1 MKKNLTDSV
10 RIVVILLVV
19 ICSVVALPITVQ
31 EIRDKSKEDPDF
43 AWDMYLAY
51 LSSSDNPDQLQDLG
65 RLIYAKRKLK
75 DYDFVLKEDVNGL
88 LDFLAVH
95 EFTTTGK
102 YYLFDVFDKEFLIKY
117 LSDNLENKSTT
128 VYLFKL
134 FPERMNDYL
143 EQLFPKIL
151 HDDKVRT
158 FIFSNVVGKYQS
170 ADEFKTEFFD
180 KLFQTYENATSA
192 TQRKEYIDV
201 YVAIKSI
208 DEQKY
213 ADARFEK
220 GLTSLAKSVN
230 VANPST
236 DATLLSSNKDDSM
249 SVTGSATKIISDIGA
264 TVDATAT
271 QSASTQASTQNV
283 NGTKISKSPSSSSSS
298 SSSFFK
304 FNAIKIRPV
313 YLILI
318 ALAILIVLL
327 LIIPSIRY
335 RLYLLLGL
343 KSKAAGVYKKIV
355 DKDPFDEEK
364 RLRLAQ
370 LYEEAG
376 MYEEAMNEY
385 NFLKRIKLE

>member
-10 RIVVILLVV
+10 RIVVILLMV
-19 ICSVVALPITVQ
+19 ICSVVAFSITVQ

-117 LSDNLENKSTT
+117 LSDNLETNTAA

-134 FPERMNDYL
+134 FPERMSDYL
-143 EQLFPKIL
+143 DQLFPKLLQDNEI
-151 HDDKVRT
+151 RT
-158 FIFSNVVGKYQS
+158 FIFSNVVGRYPETDGF
-170 ADEFKTEFFD
+170 ATEFFD
-180 KLFQTYENATSA
+180 KLFQTYEKATSV
-192 TQRKEYIDV
+192 TQRKAYLDV
-201 YVAIKSI
+201 YAAIKSI
-208 DEQKY
+208 DSQKY
-213 ADARFEK
+213 SDIRFEK
-220 GLTSLAKSVN
+220 ELTSLARS
-230 VANPST
+230 A
-236 DATLLSSNKDDSM
+236 DATLLSSNKDDDASI
-249 SVTGSATKIISDIGA
+249 TESATKSISDIGA
-264 TVDATAT
+264 TIDATVT
-271 QSASTQASTQNV
+271 QSARTQVSTQNV
-283 NGTKISKSPSSSSSS
+283 NGTKVSKSPSSSSSS

-313 YLILI
+313 YLILV
-318 ALAILIVLL
+318 ALAILIIIL

-343 KSKAAGVYKKIV
+343 KSKAASVYKKIV

>member
-1 MKKNLTDSV
+1 MKMNLTGSV
-10 RIVVILLVV
+10 KIMVILLVV
-19 ICSVVALPITVQ
+19 ISSTVVLPITVQ

-51 LSSSDNPDQLQDLG
+51 LSSSKNPDQLQDLG

-117 LSDNLENKSTT
+117 LSDNLENNSAT

-151 HDDKVRT
+151 HNDKIRA

-180 KLFQTYENATSA
+180 KLFQTYEKVTSVV
-192 TQRKEYIDV
+192 QRKEYLDV
-201 YVAIKSI
+201 YVAIKLI
-208 DEQKY
+208 DGQKY
-213 ADARFEK
+213 ADVRFEK
-220 GLTSLAKSVN
+220 ELTSLAKNVN
-230 VANPST
+230 VANPSA
-236 DATLLSSNKDDSM
+236 DATLLSSNKVDNKDDGA
-249 SVTGSATKIISDIGA
+249 SVTGSATKSISDTSTTADA
-264 TVDATAT
+264 TVT
-271 QSASTQASTQNV
+271 QSAGTQNA
-283 NGTKISKSPSSSSSS
+283 NGAKISPSSSSST
-298 SSSFFK
+298 FLK

>member
-10 RIVVILLVV
+10 RIVVILLMV
-19 ICSVVALPITVQ
+19 ICSVVAFSITVQ

-117 LSDNLENKSTT
+117 LSDNLETNTAA

-134 FPERMNDYL
+134 FPERMSDYL
-143 EQLFPKIL
+143 DQLFPKLLQDNEI
-151 HDDKVRT
+151 RT
-158 FIFSNVVGKYQS
+158 FIFSNVVGRYPETDGF
-170 ADEFKTEFFD
+170 ATEFFD
-180 KLFQTYENATSA
+180 KLFQTYEKATSA

-220 GLTSLAKSVN
+220 ELTSLAKNVN
-230 VANPST
+230 FANPST
-236 DATLLSSNKDDSM
+236 DATLLSSNKVDNKDDGA
-249 SVTGSATKIISDIGA
+249 SVTGSATKNISDIGA
-264 TVDATAT
+264 TVDATVT
-271 QSASTQASTQNV
+271 QSASTQVSTQNV
-283 NGTKISKSPSSSSSS
+283 NGAKISPSSSSST
-298 SSSFFK
+298 FLK

>member
-1 MKKNLTDSV
+1 MKMNLTGSV
-10 RIVVILLVV
+10 KIMVILLVV
-19 ICSVVALPITVQ
+19 ISSTVVLPITVQ

-51 LSSSDNPDQLQDLG
+51 LSSSKNPDQLQDLG

-117 LSDNLENKSTT
+117 LSDNLENNSAT

-151 HDDKVRT
+151 HNDKIRA

-180 KLFQTYENATSA
+180 KLFQTYENATST

-213 ADARFEK
+213 ADVRFEK
-220 GLTSLAKSVN
+220 ELTSLAKNVN
-230 VANPST
+230 VANPSA
-236 DATLLSSNKDDSM
+236 DATLLSSNKVDNKDDGA
-249 SVTGSATKIISDIGA
+249 SVTGSATKSISDTSTTADA
-264 TVDATAT
+264 TVT
-271 QSASTQASTQNV
+271 QSAGTQNA
-283 NGTKISKSPSSSSSS
+283 NGAKISPSSSSST
-298 SSSFFK
+298 FLK

>member
-1 MKKNLTDSV
+1 MKMNLTGSV
-10 RIVVILLVV
+10 RIVVILLMV
-19 ICSVVALPITVQ
+19 ICSVVAFSITVQ

-117 LSDNLENKSTT
+117 LSDNLETNTAA

-134 FPERMNDYL
+134 FPERMSDYL
-143 EQLFPKIL
+143 DQLFPKLLQDNEI
-151 HDDKVRT
+151 RT
-158 FIFSNVVGKYQS
+158 FIFSNVVGRYPETDGF
-170 ADEFKTEFFD
+170 ATEFFD
-180 KLFQTYENATSA
+180 KLFQTYEKATSV
-192 TQRKEYIDV
+192 TQRKAYLDV
-201 YVAIKSI
+201 YAAIKSI
-208 DEQKY
+208 DSQKY
-213 ADARFEK
+213 SDIRFEK
-220 GLTSLAKSVN
+220 ELTSLARS
-230 VANPST
+230 A
-236 DATLLSSNKDDSM
+236 DATLLSSNKVDNKDDGA
-249 SVTGSATKIISDIGA
+249 SVTGSATKSISDTSTTADA
-264 TVDATAT
+264 TVT
-271 QSASTQASTQNV
+271 QSAGTQNA
-283 NGTKISKSPSSSSSS
+283 NGAKISPSSSSST
-298 SSSFFK
+298 FLK

>member
-10 RIVVILLVV
+10 RIVVILLMV
-19 ICSVVALPITVQ
+19 ICSVVAFSITVQ

-117 LSDNLENKSTT
+117 LSDNLETNTAA

-134 FPERMNDYL
+134 FPERMSDYL
-143 EQLFPKIL
+143 DQLFPKLLQDNEI
-151 HDDKVRT
+151 RT
-158 FIFSNVVGKYQS
+158 FIFSNVVGRYPETDGF
-170 ADEFKTEFFD
+170 ATEFFD
-180 KLFQTYENATSA
+180 KLFQTYEKATSV
-192 TQRKEYIDV
+192 TQRKAYLDV
-201 YVAIKSI
+201 YAAIKSI
-208 DEQKY
+208 DSQKY
-213 ADARFEK
+213 SDIRFEK
-220 GLTSLAKSVN
+220 ELTSLARS
-230 VANPST
+230 A
-236 DATLLSSNKDDSM
+236 DATLLSSNKVDNKDDGA
-249 SVTGSATKIISDIGA
+249 SVTGSATKSISDTSTTADA
-264 TVDATAT
+264 TVT
-271 QSASTQASTQNV
+271 QSAGTQNA
-283 NGTKISKSPSSSSSS
+283 NGAKISPSSSSST
-298 SSSFFK
+298 FLK

>member
-1 MKKNLTDSV
+1 MKMNLTGSV
-10 RIVVILLVV
+10 KIMVILLVV
-19 ICSVVALPITVQ
+19 ISSTVVLPITVQ

-51 LSSSDNPDQLQDLG
+51 LSSSKAPDQLQDLG

-117 LSDNLENKSTT
+117 LSDNLETNTAA

-134 FPERMNDYL
+134 FPERMSDYL
-143 EQLFPKIL
+143 DQLFPKLLQDNEI
-151 HDDKVRT
+151 RT
-158 FIFSNVVGKYQS
+158 FIFSNVVGRYPETDGF
-170 ADEFKTEFFD
+170 ATEFFD
-180 KLFQTYENATSA
+180 KLFQTYEKATSV
-192 TQRKEYIDV
+192 TQRKAYLDV
-201 YVAIKSI
+201 YAAIKSI

-213 ADARFEK
+213 ADIRFEK
-220 GLTSLAKSVN
+220 ELTSLARS
-230 VANPST
+230 A
-236 DATLLSSNKDDSM
+236 DATLLSSNKVDNKDDGA
-249 SVTGSATKIISDIGA
+249 SVTGSATKSISDTSTTADA
-264 TVDATAT
+264 TVT
-271 QSASTQASTQNV
+271 QSAGTQNA
-283 NGTKISKSPSSSSSS
+283 NGAKISPSSSSST
-298 SSSFFK
+298 FLK

>member
-1 MKKNLTDSV
+1 MKMNLTGSV
-10 RIVVILLVV
+10 KIMVILLVV
-19 ICSVVALPITVQ
+19 ISSTVVLPITVQ

-51 LSSSDNPDQLQDLG
+51 LSSSKNPDQLQDLG

-117 LSDNLENKSTT
+117 LSDNLETNTAA

-134 FPERMNDYL
+134 FPERMSDYL
-143 EQLFPKIL
+143 DQLFPKLLQDNEI
-151 HDDKVRT
+151 RT
-158 FIFSNVVGKYQS
+158 FIFSNVVGRYPETDGF
-170 ADEFKTEFFD
+170 ATEFFD
-180 KLFQTYENATSA
+180 KLFQTYEKATSV
-192 TQRKEYIDV
+192 TQRKAYLDV
-201 YVAIKSI
+201 YAAIKSI
-208 DEQKY
+208 DSQKY
-213 ADARFEK
+213 SDIRFEK
-220 GLTSLAKSVN
+220 ELTSLARS
-230 VANPST
+230 A
-236 DATLLSSNKDDSM
+236 DATLLSSNKVDNKDDGA
-249 SVTGSATKIISDIGA
+249 SVTGSATKSISDTSTTADA
-264 TVDATAT
+264 TVT
-271 QSASTQASTQNV
+271 QSAGTQNA
-283 NGTKISKSPSSSSSS
+283 NGAKISPSSSSST
-298 SSSFFK
+298 FLK

>member
-10 RIVVILLVV
+10 RIVVILLMV
-19 ICSVVALPITVQ
+19 ICSVVAFSITVQ

-117 LSDNLENKSTT
+117 LSDNLETNTAA

-134 FPERMNDYL
+134 FPERMSDYL
-143 EQLFPKIL
+143 DQLFPKLLQDNEI
-151 HDDKVRT
+151 RT
-158 FIFSNVVGKYQS
+158 FIFSNVVGRYPETDGF
-170 ADEFKTEFFD
+170 ATEFFD
-180 KLFQTYENATSA
+180 KLFQTYEKATSV
-192 TQRKEYIDV
+192 TQRKAYLDV
-201 YVAIKSI
+201 YAAIKSI

-213 ADARFEK
+213 ADIRFEK
-220 GLTSLAKSVN
+220 ELTSLARS
-230 VANPST
+230 A
-236 DATLLSSNKDDSM
+236 DATLLSSNKVDNKDDGA
-249 SVTGSATKIISDIGA
+249 SVTGSATKSISDTSTTADA
-264 TVDATAT
+264 TVT
-271 QSASTQASTQNV
+271 QSAGTQNA
-283 NGTKISKSPSSSSSS
+283 NGAKISPSSSSST
-298 SSSFFK
+298 FLK

>member
-1 MKKNLTDSV
+1 MKMNLTGSV
-10 RIVVILLVV
+10 KIIVILLV
-19 ICSVVALPITVQ
+19 IISSAVVLPITVQ

-51 LSSSDNPDQLQDLG
+51 LSSSKAPDQLQDLG

-75 DYDFVLKEDVNGL
+75 DYDFVLREDVNGL

-102 YYLFDVFDKEFLIKY
+102 YYLFDVFDKEFLVKY
-117 LSDNLENKSTT
+117 LSDNLETNTAA

-134 FPERMNDYL
+134 FPERMSDYL
-143 EQLFPKIL
+143 EQLFPKLLQDNEI
-151 HDDKVRT
+151 RT
-158 FIFSNVVGKYQS
+158 FIFSNVVGKYPE
-170 ADEFKTEFFD
+170 ADGFATEFFD
-180 KLFQTYENATSA
+180 KLFQTYEKVTSVV
-192 TQRKEYIDV
+192 QRKEYLDV
-201 YVAIKSI
+201 YVAIKFI
-208 DEQKY
+208 DGQKY
-213 ADARFEK
+213 SDVRFEK
-220 GLTSLAKSVN
+220 ELTSLA
-230 VANPST
+230 
-236 DATLLSSNKDDSM
+236 
-249 SVTGSATKIISDIGA
+249 GSATKGISDIG
-264 TVDATAT
+264 TSVDATVT
-271 QSASTQASTQNV
+271 QSAGAQNV
-283 NGTKISKSPSSSSSS
+283 NGAKASESPSSTSSSSSPFS
-298 SSSFFK
+298 K

-318 ALAILIVLL
+318 ALAILIILL

-335 RLYLLLGL
+335 RLYLLFGL
-343 KSKAAGVYKKIV
+343 KSKAAGVYKKVV

>member
-1 MKKNLTDSV
+1 M
-10 RIVVILLVV
+10 V
-19 ICSVVALPITVQ
+19 ICSVVAFSITVQ

-117 LSDNLENKSTT
+117 LSDNLETNTAA

-134 FPERMNDYL
+134 FPERMSDYL
-143 EQLFPKIL
+143 DQLFPKLLQDNEI
-151 HDDKVRT
+151 RT
-158 FIFSNVVGKYQS
+158 FIFSNVVGRYPETDGF
-170 ADEFKTEFFD
+170 ATEFFD
-180 KLFQTYENATSA
+180 KLFQTYEKATSA

-220 GLTSLAKSVN
+220 ELTSLAKNVN
-230 VANPST
+230 FANPST
-236 DATLLSSNKDDSM
+236 DATLLSSNKVDNKDDGA
-249 SVTGSATKIISDIGA
+249 SVTGSATKNISDIGA
-264 TVDATAT
+264 TVDATVT
-271 QSASTQASTQNV
+271 QSASTQVSTQNV
-283 NGTKISKSPSSSSSS
+283 NGAKISPSSSSST
-298 SSSFFK
+298 FLK

>member
-1 MKKNLTDSV
+1 
-10 RIVVILLVV
+10 VV

-117 LSDNLENKSTT
+117 LSDNLETNTAA

-134 FPERMNDYL
+134 FPERMSDYL
-143 EQLFPKIL
+143 DQLFPKLLQDNEI
-151 HDDKVRT
+151 RT
-158 FIFSNVVGKYQS
+158 FIFSNVVGRYPETDGF
-170 ADEFKTEFFD
+170 ATEFFD
-180 KLFQTYENATSA
+180 KLFQTYEKATSV
-192 TQRKEYIDV
+192 TQRKAYLDV
-201 YVAIKSI
+201 YAAIKSI
-208 DEQKY
+208 DSQKY
-213 ADARFEK
+213 SDIRFEK
-220 GLTSLAKSVN
+220 ELTSLARS
-230 VANPST
+230 A
-236 DATLLSSNKDDSM
+236 DATLLSSNKVDNKDDGA
-249 SVTGSATKIISDIGA
+249 SVTGSATKSISDTSTTADA
-264 TVDATAT
+264 TVT
-271 QSASTQASTQNV
+271 QSAGTQNA
-283 NGTKISKSPSSSSSS
+283 NGAKISPSSSSST
-298 SSSFFK
+298 FLK

>member
-1 MKKNLTDSV
+1 MKMNLTGSV
-10 RIVVILLVV
+10 KIMVILLVV
-19 ICSVVALPITVQ
+19 ISSTVVLPITVQ

-51 LSSSDNPDQLQDLG
+51 LSSSKNPDQLQDLG

-117 LSDNLENKSTT
+117 LSDNLETNTAA

-134 FPERMNDYL
+134 FPERMSDYL
-143 EQLFPKIL
+143 DQLFPKLLQDNEI
-151 HDDKVRT
+151 RT
-158 FIFSNVVGKYQS
+158 FIFSNVVGRYPETDGF
-170 ADEFKTEFFD
+170 AMEFFD
-180 KLFQTYENATSA
+180 KLFQTYEKATSV
-192 TQRKEYIDV
+192 TQRKAYLDV
-201 YVAIKSI
+201 YAAIKSI
-208 DEQKY
+208 DSQKY
-213 ADARFEK
+213 SDIRFEK
-220 GLTSLAKSVN
+220 ELTSLARS
-230 VANPST
+230 A
-236 DATLLSSNKDDSM
+236 DATLLSSNKVDNKDDGA
-249 SVTGSATKIISDIGA
+249 SVTGSATKSISDTSTTADA
-264 TVDATAT
+264 TVT
-271 QSASTQASTQNV
+271 QSAGTQNA
-283 NGTKISKSPSSSSSS
+283 NGAKISPSSSSST
-298 SSSFFK
+298 FLK

>member
-1 MKKNLTDSV
+1 
-10 RIVVILLVV
+10 VVISSTVV
-19 ICSVVALPITVQ
+19 LPITVQ

-51 LSSSDNPDQLQDLG
+51 LSSSKNPDQLQDLG

-117 LSDNLENKSTT
+117 LSDNLENNSAT

-151 HDDKVRT
+151 HNDKIRA

-180 KLFQTYENATSA
+180 KLFQTYEKVTSVV
-192 TQRKEYIDV
+192 QRKEYLDV
-201 YVAIKSI
+201 YVAIKLI
-208 DEQKY
+208 DGQKY
-213 ADARFEK
+213 ADVRFEK
-220 GLTSLAKSVN
+220 ELTSLAKNVN
-230 VANPST
+230 VANPSA
-236 DATLLSSNKDDSM
+236 DATLLSSNKVDNKDDGA
-249 SVTGSATKIISDIGA
+249 SVTGSATKSISDTSTTADA
-264 TVDATAT
+264 TVT
-271 QSASTQASTQNV
+271 QSAGTQNA
-283 NGTKISKSPSSSSSS
+283 NGAKISPSSSSST
-298 SSSFFK
+298 FLK

>member
-1 MKKNLTDSV
+1 MKMNLTGSV
-10 RIVVILLVV
+10 KIMVILLVV
-19 ICSVVALPITVQ
+19 ISSTVVLPITVQ

-51 LSSSDNPDQLQDLG
+51 LSSSKNPDQLQDLG

-117 LSDNLENKSTT
+117 LSDNLETNTAA

-134 FPERMNDYL
+134 FPERMSDYL
-143 EQLFPKIL
+143 DQLFPKLLQDNEI
-151 HDDKVRT
+151 RT
-158 FIFSNVVGKYQS
+158 FIFSNVVGRYPETDGF
-170 ADEFKTEFFD
+170 ATEFFD
-180 KLFQTYENATSA
+180 KLFQTYEKATSV
-192 TQRKEYIDV
+192 TQRKAYLDV
-201 YVAIKSI
+201 YAAIKSI

-213 ADARFEK
+213 ADIRFEK
-220 GLTSLAKSVN
+220 ELTSLARS
-230 VANPST
+230 A
-236 DATLLSSNKDDSM
+236 DATLLSSNKVDNKDDGA
-249 SVTGSATKIISDIGA
+249 SVTGSATKSISDTSTTADA
-264 TVDATAT
+264 TVT
-271 QSASTQASTQNV
+271 QSAGTQNA
-283 NGTKISKSPSSSSSS
+283 NGAKISPSSSSST
-298 SSSFFK
+298 FLK